1 MADTRT
7 ARPLTAE
14 RGRMAERVLRAAR
27 LTVGAGVRAT
37 AAPLRT
43 IARAAR
49 TETDPRWAGTTWLWQ
64 PGWGRGTHDRLYRRP
79 DPYRIG
85 LSAYEQQKYG
95 TVMDALAGR
104 RSARTL
110 EVGCGE
116 GDLSVRLAGHTD
128 ALLGV
133 DICAAAV
140 ERAAMRVPSGTFVR
154 RTLPREM
161 PDGTFDLI
169 VCTDV
174 LYYWEPV
181 TLRVGTAALLDR
193 LRPGGMLLAYHYR
206 GDFGQA
212 GTADRVHDDLRAAA
226 VARGHEVRVHEHRN
240 GVGPGGAGARFD
252 VLVAPVP
259 APVHGVPAP
268 RRPGVGSPAP
278 SRRS

>member
-1 MADTRT
+1 MADAQP
-7 ARPLTAE
+7 ARPSPAD
-14 RGRMAERVLRAAR
+14 RARRAAR
-27 LTVGAGVRAT
+27 LTLSAGARAT
-37 AAPLRT
+37 AAPLRRV
-43 IARAAR
+43 ARVGRDEA
-49 TETDPRWAGTTWLWQ
+49 DPRWADATWLWQ

-85 LSAYEQQKYG
+85 LNPYEQQKYG
-95 TVMDALAGR
+95 TVMDTLAGR
-104 RSARTL
+104 RFGRAL

-116 GDLSVRLAGHTD
+116 GDLSVRLAAHTD

-133 DICAAAV
+133 DICASAV
-140 ERAAMRVPSGTFVR
+140 DRAAARVPSATFVR
-154 RTLPREM
+154 QTLPREM

-169 VCTDV
+169 VCTDL

-212 GTADRVHDDLRAAA
+212 GTADRVHEGLRAAA
-226 VARGHEVRVHEHRN
+226 ARRGHEARAHRYCN
-240 GVGPGGAGARFD
+240 GVGPGGSGARFD
-252 VLVAPVP
+252 VIVAPAATTVGG
-259 APVHGVPAP
+259 AHGVPAP
-268 RRPGVGSPAP
+268 RRPETDTPAH

>member
-1 MADTRT
+1 MTEPHTVRPSMAGL
-7 ARPLTAE
+7 AR
-14 RGRMAERVLRAAR
+14 RAAR
-27 LTVGAGVRAT
+27 LTVSAGIRTT

-43 IARAAR
+43 LARAR
-49 TETDPRWAGTTWLWQ
+49 REETDPRWAQATWLWQ

-79 DPYRIG
+79 DPYGIG
-85 LSAYEQQKYG
+85 LNPYEQQKYG

-104 RSARTL
+104 RFTRTL

-133 DICAAAV
+133 DICTAAV
-140 ERAAMRVPSGTFVR
+140 ERAAIRVPSGTFTR

-181 TLRVGTAALLDR
+181 TLRVGIAALLDR
-193 LRPGGMLLAYHYR
+193 LRPGGTLLAYHYR

-212 GTADRVHDDLRAAA
+212 GTADRVHEGLRAAA
-226 VARGHEVRVHEHRN
+226 VARGHDVRVHQHRN

-252 VLVAPVP
+252 VIVAPLP
-259 APVHGVPAP
+259 AAGEQIRVPAP
-268 RRPGVGSPAP
+268 RRPEIGSPAP
-278 SRRS
+278 SRHS